1 MTKTLPMVSHNN
13 YKLIANESFVIYLTS
28 KFITCFIDGFALKMK
43 SHSIVYLLTGSGD
56 RLDLG
61 P

>member
-13 YKLIANESFVIYLTS
+13 YKLIANESFVICLTS

-43 SHSIVYLLTGSGD
+43 SH
-56 RLDLG
+56 
-61 P
+61 